1 MGYLDPGLFGILSQ
15 VGLGIFLLAVSAFA
29 FFFRP
34 IKKAFVKI
42 FKGKKLDQ
50 SESATNAEQA
60 PQSPEKPVP

>member
-34 IKKAFVKI
+34 IKKFFARL

-50 SESATNAEQA
+50 PESAANDEQP
-60 PQSPEKPVP
+60 PQ